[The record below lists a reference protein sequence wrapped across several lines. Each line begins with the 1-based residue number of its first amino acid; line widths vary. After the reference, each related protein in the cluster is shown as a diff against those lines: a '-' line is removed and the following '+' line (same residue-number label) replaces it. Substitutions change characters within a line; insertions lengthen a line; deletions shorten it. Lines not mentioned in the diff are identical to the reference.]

1 MGFWVFGVFA
11 ASYFVVLQVDGVFG
25 VFAASWAPEVCRLLK
40 PGSSIL
46 DHILEEILEDTA
58 DLPIYEVFS
67 ISIYPHSKV

>member
-1 MGFWVFGVFA
+1 MVNMQE
-11 ASYFVVLQVDGVFG
+11 VVQFFRQL
-25 VFAASWAPEVCRLLK
+25 WAPEVCRLLK

-67 ISIYPHSKV
+67 ISIPIPYSISIADTRAVL